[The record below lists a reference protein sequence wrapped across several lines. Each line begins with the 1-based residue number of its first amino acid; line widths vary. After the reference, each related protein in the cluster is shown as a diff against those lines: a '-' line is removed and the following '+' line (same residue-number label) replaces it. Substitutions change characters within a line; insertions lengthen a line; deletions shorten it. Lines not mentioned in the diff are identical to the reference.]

1 MAVTLQQTFS
11 LHFDETLDRLF
22 SKKMLTAY
30 DALFVEHNRDF
41 FTGKKVSA
49 PVISVGETNLKR
61 FAYERITRLPR
72 VGSCHLKKL

>member
-1 MAVTLQQTFS
+1 MMLY
-11 LHFDETLDRLF
+11 LF
-22 SKKMLTAY
+22 NTI
-30 DALFVEHNRDF
+30 VIF
-41 FTGKKVSA
+41 FTRKKVSA

>member
-1 MAVTLQQTFS
+1 
-11 LHFDETLDRLF
+11 
-22 SKKMLTAY
+22 MLTAY
-30 DALFVEHNRDF
+30 DALIVEHNRDF
-41 FTGKKVSA
+41 FTGEKVSA